1 MYALGNIKIYTGEG
15 IVQGKY
21 ILIDGDRIKGIVDTV
36 DIGVEVIDLGG
47 KVISPGFIDLQLNGC
62 GGVLFNDEITL
73 KTMEIMNETNLKT
86 GCTSYLPTL
95 ITTSDENIEKALNL
109 VANSKDLEK
118 IGVLGLHIEGPYISM
133 PKRGIHNEKY
143 VRVMNDAI
151 IDKIARA
158 GKEITKIMT
167 IAPEVAKAEHLRKLK
182 DSGIK
187 LAIGHTNATYEEVM
201 EKVEYYE
208 MVTHLFNAMSSFTH
222 REPGVVGAI
231 FDYKNL
237 DSGIIVD
244 GVHVHYKS
252 VEIAKEILKE
262 KLFLVTDAVSP
273 VGTNME
279 YFMFEGNK
287 VYYKD
292 GKCISADGTLGG
304 SALTMIEG
312 VQNLVNHVGVSLEET
327 LKMASTYP
335 AKAIN
340 VDDRYGYVKEGYIAD
355 LVVLDENLKITNMVV
370 KGKLLNK

>member
-1 MYALGNIKIYTGEG
+1 MYALGNAKIYTGEG
-15 IVQGKY
+15 IVEGKY
-21 ILIDGDRIKGIVDTV
+21 ILIDGDKIKGVVDTV
-36 DIGVEVIDLGG
+36 DSGVEVVDLGG
-47 KVISPGFIDLQLNGC
+47 KVITPGFIDLQLNGC

-73 KTMEIMNETNLKT
+73 ETMEIMNETNLKT

-109 VANSKDLEK
+109 VANGNDLEK

-143 VRVMNDAI
+143 VRVMDDAI
-151 IDKIARA
+151 IDKIAAA
-158 GKEITKIMT
+158 GKGITKIMT
-167 IAPEVAKAEHLRKLK
+167 IAPEVAKAEHLKKLK

-187 LAIGHTNATYEEVM
+187 LAIGHTNATYEEAM
-201 EKVEYYE
+201 EKMEYYE

-252 VEIAKEILKE
+252 VKIAKEILKE

-292 GKCISADGTLGG
+292 GMCISADGTLGG

-327 LKMASTYP
+327 LKMASAYP

-340 VDDRYGYVKEGYIAD
+340 VDDRYGYIKEDYIAD
-355 LVVLDENLKITNMVV
+355 LVVLDENLEITEMVV
-370 KGKLLNK
+370 KGKILNK